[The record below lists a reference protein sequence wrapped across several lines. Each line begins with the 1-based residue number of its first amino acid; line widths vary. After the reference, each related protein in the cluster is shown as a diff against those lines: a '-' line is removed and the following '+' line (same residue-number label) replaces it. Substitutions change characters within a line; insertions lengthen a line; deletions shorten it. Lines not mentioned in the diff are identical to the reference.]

1 MDSRPGDGI
10 RKRVQPFAE
19 QFAEAT
25 TACLL
30 AMVQGNPFALT
41 GAHWLVASRTG
52 ALAALATSAALA
64 LARNERRAT
73 VALLLGLGTTAAD
86 AVVHAGRFG
95 PFLFESVV
103 TGIAA
108 SALSLTFG
116 RLIDRL
122 TPPPPTD

>member
-1 MDSRPGDGI
+1 MDSRLSDGI

-19 QFAEAT
+19 QFSEAT
-25 TACLL
+25 AACLL

-64 LARNERRAT
+64 LARTDRRAT

-86 AVVHAGRFG
+86 ALVHVGGFG
-95 PFLFESVV
+95 PFLFEAIV
-103 TGIAA
+103 TGATA
-108 SALSLTFG
+108 SVLCLGFG
-116 RLIDRL
+116 RIFDRTTSPSPL
-122 TPPPPTD
+122 E